1 VALKGGVVS
10 LDRRIR
16 ELCAQAVAEKD
27 EAVLR
32 SIMAE
37 LRAALRE
44 HNEDLKL
51 IVADYPFLLA
61 DLVKPAA

>member
-1 VALKGGVVS
+1 VN

-16 ELCAQAVAEKD
+16 ELCAQAVATTD
-27 EAVLR
+27 ADALQP
-32 SIMAE
+32 ILAE

-44 HNEDLKL
+44 HNEDLQR
-51 IVADYPFLLA
+51 IIAEYPFLID

>member
-1 VALKGGVVS
+1 MKGSVVS
-10 LDRRIR
+10 LDKRIR
-16 ELCAQAVAEKD
+16 VLCAHAVVEKD
-27 EAVLR
+27 EAALR
-32 SIMAE
+32 AIMAE

-61 DLVKPAA
+61 DLAKPAA